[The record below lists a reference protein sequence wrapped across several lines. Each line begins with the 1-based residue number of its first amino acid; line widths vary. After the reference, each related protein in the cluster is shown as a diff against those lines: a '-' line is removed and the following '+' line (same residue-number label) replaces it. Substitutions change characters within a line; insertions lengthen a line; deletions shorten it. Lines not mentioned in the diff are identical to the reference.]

1 MANIQRGVPSSVTWR
16 IMILSLVISA
26 MPGPGSVLAEA
37 APVEA
42 QWEVYQVRFRYT
54 GMSSHYTCQGME
66 NTLKRLL
73 RLIGARDDMRVEARC
88 SSFSRIERFQR
99 VNMAFALPVPRDT
112 TDISDEVFPA
122 EWQEVRVSGVSSRY
136 LDDGDCELLEE
147 FERQV
152 MPKLN
157 IENTGRKIRCVP
169 FKREFNRVNLRVK
182 ALIAQEQPEL
192 EERPP
197 LDITEDDKE

>member
-1 MANIQRGVPSSVTWR
+1 MTSILRGLPRPVT
-16 IMILSLVISA
+16 IKAMILSIFLGA
-26 MPGPGSVLAEA
+26 MLSPASLQAQGS
-37 APVEA
+37 PVEA

-88 SSFSRIERFQR
+88 SSFSRVERFQR
-99 VNMAFALPVPRDT
+99 VNMAFALPVPREMA
-112 TDISDEVFPA
+112 DISAEVFPA
-122 EWQEVRVSGVSSRY
+122 EWRVVKVSGVSSRY

-152 MPKLN
+152 MPLLN
-157 IENTGRKIRCVP
+157 VQNTGRKIRCVP
-169 FKREFNRVNLRVK
+169 YRREFNRVNLRVK
-182 ALIAQEQPEL
+182 ALMALEKPKL

-197 LDITEDDKE
+197 LEIKEENKE

>member
-1 MANIQRGVPSSVTWR
+1 MKKFTR
-16 IMILSLVISA
+16 IKVVRRVLVA
-26 MPGPGSVLAEA
+26 FLTLAAGQVQAELPHKTDA
-37 APVEA
+37 VEA

-88 SSFSRIERFQR
+88 SSFSRVESFQR
-99 VNMAFALPVPRDT
+99 VNMAFALPVPREMA
-112 TDISDEVFPA
+112 DISAEVFPA
-122 EWQEVRVSGVSSRY
+122 EWRVVKVSGVSSRY

-152 MPKLN
+152 MPLLN
-157 IENTGRKIRCVP
+157 VQNTGRKIRCVP
-169 FKREFNRVNLRVK
+169 YRREFNRVNLRVK
-182 ALIAQEQPEL
+182 ALIALEKPKL

-197 LDITEDDKE
+197 LEIKEENKE